1 MKFSVSKN
9 AARSKQL
16 FQQNNVN
23 KVTYGTETISQL
35 TPSIWDATP
44 SEYKEFKTFNT
55 FKQKIGKLLYGHIV
69 CVIHIPFV

>member
-44 SEYKEFKTFNT
+44 SE
-55 FKQKIGKLLYGHIV
+55 
-69 CVIHIPFV
+69 